1 MSGSGPAGVP
11 GSPEAQRAELT
22 RTVPEAGE
30 AWAERRA
37 EEPCRRGA
45 EERHAGARHEP
56 ADQNVEQGHARAH
69 PADRDSRHNEQRG
82 MSRRQHGVLRAEPVD
97 VRRYYELQD
106 LDGCLL
112 E

>member
-1 MSGSGPAGVP
+1 MSGSGPAVVP
-11 GSPEAQRAELT
+11 ESPEAQRAELT
-22 RTVPEAGE
+22 GTVPEPGE
-30 AWAERRA
+30 TWAERRA
-37 EEPCRRGA
+37 EDPCRRGA
-45 EERHAGARHEP
+45 EERHAAARHEP
-56 ADQNVEQGHARAH
+56 ADQDVEQGHARDH

-82 MSRRQHGVLRAEPVD
+82 MSRRQHGVLRAEAFD